1 MPTLLISRIARELS
15 KRVDKDLRA
24 VGITAS
30 QLPVLVALKGGRK
43 LTQKELTEVSGVEQ
57 SSMAQ
62 LLARMERD
70 GFIRRE
76 PSQNDRRSSVISLTD
91 LALERLEPGREILRN
106 IDDDVCAFFSD
117 ADRKTLTEL
126 LGRLRCKLENDA
138 PPLA

>member
-91 LALERLEPGREILRN
+91 LALERLDPGRHILRR
-106 IDDDVCAFFSD
+106 IDDDVCAIFSED
-117 ADRKTLTEL
+117 DRKILTEL
-126 LGRLRCKLENDA
+126 LGRLRSKLENDT